1 MGAKRK
7 IDKKLG
13 KKRRRRTEEIDR
25 SNELVFF
32 VRAGYDQRP
41 AGSTRDTG
49 VVGGLKYPRPRK
61 KKKEKNRKTEK
72 KENKNKDIAIARHAA
87 GAVTLEWSY
96 RGSRHLMDGLVN
108 GVEVAL

>member
-61 KKKEKNRKTEK
+61 KKKRKIEKQRKK
-72 KENKNKDIAIARHAA
+72 KTKIK
-87 GAVTLEWSY
+87 T
-96 RGSRHLMDGLVN
+96 
-108 GVEVAL
+108 

>member
-1 MGAKRK
+1 MSYPETNSRSGVDKTRAKRK

-13 KKRRRRTEEIDR
+13 KKRRRTGEIDR

-49 VVGGLKYPRPRK
+49 VVGG
-61 KKKEKNRKTEK
+61 
-72 KENKNKDIAIARHAA
+72 
-87 GAVTLEWSY
+87 
-96 RGSRHLMDGLVN
+96 
-108 GVEVAL
+108 